1 MGAPTH
7 ASACFH
13 QESARNLLQYCFIWA
28 AAYIRECVA
37 GMGFW
42 EWARRSLLTPVTH
55 AGFKAVLLCMESG
68 TFPYTQGRQRCRSDA
83 ALGASQ
89 HLRLEH
95 VAG

>member
-37 GMGFW
+37 GMVFW
-42 EWARRSLLTPVTH
+42 EWARRSLSYR
-55 AGFKAVLLCMESG
+55 AAQK
-68 TFPYTQGRQRCRSDA
+68 RRSEI
-83 ALGASQ
+83 LG
-89 HLRLEH
+89 
-95 VAG
+95 GC

>member
-42 EWARRSLLTPVTH
+42 EWARRSLSHCARQKRRAQRGVDLY
-55 AGFKAVLLCMESG
+55 G
-68 TFPYTQGRQRCRSDA
+68 TTYVG
-83 ALGASQ
+83 
-89 HLRLEH
+89 
-95 VAG
+95 

>member
-42 EWARRSLLTPVTH
+42 EWARRSLCQQPERD
-55 AGFKAVLLCMESG
+55 AVSG
-68 TFPYTQGRQRCRSDA
+68 EV
-83 ALGASQ
+83 ASA
-89 HLRLEH
+89 
-95 VAG
+95 VV

>member
-37 GMGFW
+37 GMGFGSGL
-42 EWARRSLLTPVTH
+42 AVHSATDRRAP
-55 AGFKAVLLCMESG
+55 
-68 TFPYTQGRQRCRSDA
+68 RSA
-83 ALGASQ
+83 
-89 HLRLEH
+89 
-95 VAG
+95 